1 MSDTSS
7 PLHAGLIYLGGTIG
21 CSGQPLAPLDADDFF
36 PRLQMV
42 LEQHVVPNHLQSP
55 LQWHFFS
62 GSIKDSSALTP
73 EDWADI
79 LALLLDSRQKHIQ
92 HWIIL
97 HGTDTLAYTAA
108 FLATALSS
116 TSLKVVLTGSQLPLL
131 HAVTRTFDP
140 SSDAL
145 GNLQIAC
152 QLLGTHDS
160 AKGWV
165 RVAFNHQHWAADQT
179 QKIHT
184 RDLNAFSGLQHTAPF
199 TLPQPTGLHQ
209 LPALKARL
217 ATLNI
222 QIFYALPQHPDILA
236 RQLEHLLDGSPEA
249 IILLAYGMGN
259 LIDDLRIHRLLLR
272 AEQSGIMVILSTQ
285 VPHGGVESRY
295 AAGNWLTACGVL
307 PAQQLPVPT
316 IFARL
321 AWLLC
326 HVGSVAE
333 RRKLWLDNL
342 TEKSD

>member
-1 MSDTSS
+1 MSDTST

-21 CSGQPLAPLDADDFF
+21 CSGQPLAPLEADDFF
-36 PRLQMV
+36 PRLQLV
-42 LEQHVVPNHLQSP
+42 LEQQVVHDAPHSQ

-62 GSIKDSSALTP
+62 GTIKDSSALTP

-79 LALLLDSRQKHIQ
+79 LELLLHPQQKHIQ
-92 HWIIL
+92 HWVIL

-108 FLATALSS
+108 FLATALSG
-116 TSLKVVLTGSQLPLL
+116 TPLKIVLTGSQLPLL
-131 HAVTRTFDP
+131 DPVTRAFDP

-145 GNLQIAC
+145 GNLKTAC
-152 QLLGTHDS
+152 HLLTASDS
-160 AKGWV
+160 PTGWV

-179 QKIHT
+179 QKVHT
-184 RDLNAFSGLQHTAPF
+184 RDMAAFTGLDQTEAF
-199 TLPQPTGLHQ
+199 VLPQATGLHH
-209 LPALKARL
+209 LHALKARL
-217 ATLNI
+217 ASLNI
-222 QIFYALPQHPDILA
+222 QIFYALPQHPEILA
-236 RQLEHLLDGSPEA
+236 RQLEHLLDASPEA

-285 VPHGGVESRY
+285 VPQGGVESRY

-307 PAQQLPVPT
+307 SAQHLPVAA

-326 HVGSVAE
+326 HVGNVAE
-333 RRKLWLDNL
+333 RRKLWLENL
-342 TEKSD
+342 T